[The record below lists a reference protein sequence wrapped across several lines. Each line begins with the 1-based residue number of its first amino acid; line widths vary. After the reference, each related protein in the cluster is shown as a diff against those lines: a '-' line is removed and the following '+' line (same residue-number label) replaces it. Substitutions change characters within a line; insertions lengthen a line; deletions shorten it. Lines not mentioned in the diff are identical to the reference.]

1 MGFPYFSNLIS
12 IENHTSTT
20 KATSPPWI
28 PPSPPWWWPTP
39 AWTALTWRSTPPHR
53 LSLAPLHL
61 LQSRNS
67 DLLPPWVWVLKTYRG
82 WSSISTDRVIKERS
96 RTQMI
101 IDLTNSTSTSWHP
114 DLVGGLP
121 AGPTLTLWEFSQK
134 SETVLYYSFY
144 IHNTSRVVRL
154 CQQCSTITA
163 SAMCW
168 ITEKPGRNNPPLPHK
183 SQTYK
188 NNNYHKFK
196 VTLGG
201 EALWSRLL
209 VDSQW

>member
-1 MGFPYFSNLIS
+1 MKPASLS
-12 IENHTSTT
+12 WKS
-20 KATSPPWI
+20 
-28 PPSPPWWWPTP
+28 PSPPWPTSG
-39 AWTALTWRSTPPHR
+39 WTALTWRSTPPHR
-53 LSLAPLHL
+53 LSLTPLHL
-61 LQSRNS
+61 LQSQNS
-67 DLLPPWVWVLKTYRG
+67 DLLPPWAWVCKTYLG
-82 WSSISTDRVIKERS
+82 WLSISTDRVIRERS
-96 RTQMI
+96 REQMI

-163 SAMCW
+163 SAICW
-168 ITEKPGRNNPPLPHK
+168 ITEKPGHNNPPLPHK

-188 NNNYHKFK
+188 YNNYHKFN
-196 VTLGG
+196 VILGE
-201 EALWSRLL
+201 EALLSRLL
-209 VDSQW
+209 VDSQ